1 MAPRTRKPEQPD
13 DPNVPDPDFET
24 KVNLPGSS
32 GTDTEREKLL
42 KLPYEQFY
50 QAKYEE
56 AWVDLRL
63 MPRVKRRQ
71 LLETLY
77 RKGFGSEAE
86 VTPDGTEAT
95 DVDKLASAYVAAF
108 INARPVKD
116 FLSNDIN
123 KLFPDVKVGTGK
135 QRTPAADVDRV
146 FDEVVRVQL
155 GRGPKPEEREKFRNA
170 YASLE
175 AGGNAPSVGSAAEQQ
190 IAQQNAPEQQATR
203 FAGFMSQFE
212 QMLRGA

>member
-13 DPNVPDPDFET
+13 DPNVPDPDFEE
-24 KVNLPGSS
+24 KIVIPGGDKPAAS
-32 GTDTEREKLL
+32 GGYAE
-42 KLPYEQFY
+42 FY
-50 QAKYEE
+50 QKQYDL
-56 AWVDLRL
+56 AWADLRT
-63 MPRVKRRQ
+63 MPRKKRLD
-71 LLETLY
+71 LLNSLY
-77 RKGFGSEAE
+77 RKGFGSPAE
-86 VTPDGTEAT
+86 VTPDGTDAT
-95 DVDKLASAYVAAF
+95 DVDKLAAAYVAAYV
-108 INARPVKD
+108 AGRPTKD
-116 FLSNDIN
+116 FLDKDMG
-123 KLFPDVKVGTGK
+123 KLFPDVNVGTGTR
-135 QRTPAADVDRV
+135 RTPTADVDRV

>member
-1 MAPRTRKPEQPD
+1 MAPRTRKPQQSD

-24 KVNLPGSS
+24 KVTIPGGDKPQSSS
-32 GTDTEREKLL
+32 GYQE
-42 KLPYEQFY
+42 FY
-50 QAKYEE
+50 QRQYDL
-56 AWVDLRL
+56 AWADLRA
-63 MPRVKRRQ
+63 MPRKKRLD
-71 LLETLY
+71 LLNSLY
-77 RKGFGSEAE
+77 RKGFGSPAE
-86 VTPDGTEAT
+86 VTPDGTDAT
-95 DVDKLASAYVAAF
+95 DIDKLAAAYVAAYV
-108 INARPVKD
+108 AGRPTKD
-116 FLSNDIN
+116 FLDKDMG
-123 KLFPDVKVGTGK
+123 KLFPDVNVGTGK

>member
-1 MAPRTRKPEQPD
+1 MAPRTRKPQQPD
-13 DPNVPDPDFET
+13 DPNVPDPNFEE
-24 KVNLPGSS
+24 KIVIPGGDEPAAS
-32 GTDTEREKLL
+32 GGYAE
-42 KLPYEQFY
+42 FY
-50 QAKYEE
+50 QKQYDL
-56 AWVDLRL
+56 AWADLRA
-63 MPRVKRRQ
+63 MPRKKRLD
-71 LLETLY
+71 LLNSLY
-77 RKGFGSEAE
+77 KKGFGSPSD
-86 VTPDGTEAT
+86 VTPDGTDAT
-95 DVDKLASAYVAAF
+95 DVDKLAAAYVAAYV
-108 INARPVKD
+108 AGRPAKD
-116 FLSNDIN
+116 FIDKDLN
-123 KLFPDVKVGTGK
+123 KLFPDVNVGTGSR
-135 QRTPAADVDRV
+135 RTPTADVDRV